1 MKTKKTGKT
10 MRVAGLLLALVLV
23 TSCFVGGTFA
33 KYVTSDGGTDE
44 ARVAKFG
51 VKVTATG
58 DVFAE
63 EYDAKDPKVE
73 GYDGK
78 VIAKSVISSDKTKHE
93 KVVAPGTA
101 KNDALTVSVT
111 GTPEVAVE
119 VKYEAHVTLNDA
131 LHTDHNWKLADDSYY
146 CPLVI
151 TVNGTP
157 YKGLDYASATEFE
170 DAVEAAINGLTKNY
184 PANTD
189 LSQSGSKGVAISWE
203 WPFEGATG
211 AKGNQS
217 DENDTYL
224 GDQAANGKAATV
236 GIVVATTVTQID

>member
-1 MKTKKTGKT
+1 

-33 KYVTSDGGTDE
+33 KYVTHGGGQE
-44 ARVAKFG
+44 HARVAKFG
-51 VKVTATG
+51 VKVEATG
-58 DVFAE
+58 DVFAK
-63 EYDAKDPKVE
+63 EYDAKDPTVQDYN
-73 GYDGK
+73 GQ
-78 VIAKSVISSDKTKHE
+78 VIAKSVISSDGDTKL
-93 KVVAPGTA
+93 VAPGTA

-111 GTPEVAVE
+111 GTPEVAVKVE
-119 VKYEAHVTLNDA
+119 YVAHVTFNESLTEPD
-131 LHTDHNWKLADDSYY
+131 NWKDKDGHYY

-151 TVNGTP
+151 TVNGTA

-170 DAVEAAINGLTKNY
+170 DAVEGAINSLTKNY

-203 WPFEGATG
+203 WPFEGGEGSKQTDV
-211 AKGNQS
+211 K
-217 DENDTYL
+217 DTYL
-224 GDQAANGKAATV
+224 GDQAAAGKAATV

>member
-1 MKTKKTGKT
+1 

-33 KYVTSDGGTDE
+33 KYVTRGGGTGD

-51 VKVTATG
+51 VTVTATG
-58 DVFAE
+58 DVFAK
-63 EYDAKDPKVE
+63 EYDAKDPKVQDYN
-73 GYDGK
+73 GD
-78 VIAKSVISSDKTKHE
+78 VITKSVISSESTKD
-93 KVVAPGTA
+93 VVAPGTA

-236 GIVVATTVTQID
+236 GIVVATTVTQVD

>member
-33 KYVTSDGGTDE
+33 KYVTSGVGQDS

-58 DVFAE
+58 NVFAKA
-63 EYDAKDPKVE
+63 YDTETDAEGGVK

-78 VIAKSVISSDKTKHE
+78 TIAQSVISSGLADDD

-101 KNDALTVSVT
+101 KSNALTVSVT

-119 VKYEAHVTLNDA
+119 VKHVAEVTLD
-131 LHTDHNWKLADDSYY
+131 NWVGKDSSYY

-151 TVNGTP
+151 TVSGKD
-157 YKGLDYASATEFE
+157 YKGLDYETATAFE
-170 DAVEAAINGLTKNY
+170 EAVEGAINGLTKIY

-189 LSQSGSKGVAISWE
+189 LSKSDSKVVVISWAWPFADATGSKGS
-203 WPFEGATG
+203 
-211 AKGNQS
+211 QS
-217 DENDTYL
+217 DVNDTWL
-224 GDQAANGKAATV
+224 GDQAAGEGKAATV
-236 GIVVATTVTQID
+236 GIKVTTTVTQID

>member
-33 KYVTSDGGTDE
+33 KYVTSNGGQDH

-51 VKVTATG
+51 VNVTAVG
-58 DVFAE
+58 DVFAK
-63 EYDAKDPKVE
+63 EYDAKDPTVQ
-73 GYDGK
+73 GYDGQ
-78 VIAKSVISSDKTKHE
+78 VIAKSVISSDNTK

-101 KNDALTVSVT
+101 KSNALTVSVT
-111 GTPEVAVE
+111 GKPEVAVE

-131 LHTDHNWKLADDSYY
+131 INTDHNWKLEDGSYY

-151 TVNGTP
+151 TVNDTK
-157 YKGLDYASATEFE
+157 YNGLDYASATEFE
-170 DAVEAAINGLTKNY
+170 NAVEGAINSLTKNY
-184 PANTD
+184 PANTE
-189 LSQSGSKGVAISWE
+189 LSKSGSKGVAISWE

-211 AKGNQS
+211 AKGTQS
-217 DENDTYL
+217 DLNDTYL

-236 GIVVATTVTQID
+236 GIIVATTVTQID

>member
-1 MKTKKTGKT
+1 

-33 KYVTSDGGTDE
+33 KYVTHGGGQE
-44 ARVAKFG
+44 HARVAKFG
-51 VKVTATG
+51 VKVEAAG
-58 DVFAE
+58 DVFAK
-63 EYDAKDPKVE
+63 EYDAKDPTVQDYN
-73 GYDGK
+73 GQ
-78 VIAKSVISSDKTKHE
+78 VIAKSVISSDGDTKL
-93 KVVAPGTA
+93 VAPGTA

-111 GTPEVAVE
+111 GTPEVAVKVE
-119 VKYEAHVTLNDA
+119 YVAHVTFNESLTEPD
-131 LHTDHNWKLADDSYY
+131 NWKDKDGHYY

-151 TVNGTP
+151 TVNGTA

-170 DAVEAAINGLTKNY
+170 DAVEGAINSLTKNY

-203 WPFEGATG
+203 WPFEGGEGSKQTDV
-211 AKGNQS
+211 K
-217 DENDTYL
+217 DTYL
-224 GDQAANGKAATV
+224 GDQAAAGKAATV

>member
-1 MKTKKTGKT
+1 

-33 KYVTSDGGTDE
+33 KYVRYGGGQDH

-51 VKVTATG
+51 VTVTAAG
-58 DVFAE
+58 DVFAK
-63 EYDAKDPKVE
+63 EYDAKDPTVQDYN
-73 GYDGK
+73 GQ
-78 VIAKSVISSDKTKHE
+78 VIAKSVISSGDDK

-101 KNDALTVSVT
+101 NSDILTVSVT

-119 VKYEAHVTLNDA
+119 VKYEAHVTFNESLTEPD
-131 LHTDHNWKLADDSYY
+131 NWKDKDGKYY

-151 TVNGTP
+151 TVNGTA
-157 YKGLDYASATEFE
+157 YKGLDYASTAEFE
-170 DAVEAAINGLTKNY
+170 DAVEGAINSLTKKY

-189 LSQSGSKGVAISWE
+189 LSQSGSKSVAISWE
-203 WPFEGATG
+203 WPFEVMGADGKVDHTFDV
-211 AKGNQS
+211 K
-217 DENDTYL
+217 DTYL
-224 GDQAANGKAATV
+224 GDQAAAGKAATV

>member
-1 MKTKKTGKT
+1 

-33 KYVTSDGGTDE
+33 KYVTYGGGQDH

-51 VKVTATG
+51 VKVEAAG
-58 DVFAE
+58 DVFAK
-63 EYDAKDPKVE
+63 EYDAKDPTVQDYN
-73 GYDGK
+73 GQ
-78 VIAKSVISSDKTKHE
+78 VIAKSVISSDGKTKL
-93 KVVAPGTA
+93 VAPGTA
-101 KNDALTVSVT
+101 NSDALTVSVT
-111 GTPEVAVE
+111 GTPEVAVKVE
-119 VKYEAHVTLNDA
+119 YVAHVTFNESLTEPD
-131 LHTDHNWKLADDSYY
+131 NWKDKDGHYY

-157 YKGLDYASATEFE
+157 YNGLDYESATDFE
-170 DAVEAAINGLTKNY
+170 NAVEGAINGLTKNY

-189 LSQSGSKGVAISWE
+189 LSQSSSKGVAISWE

-211 AKGNQS
+211 AKGSQS
-217 DENDTYL
+217 DEKDTYL
-224 GDQAANGKAATV
+224 GDQAAAGKAATV

>member
-1 MKTKKTGKT
+1 

-33 KYVTSDGGTDE
+33 KYVTSNGGTDE

-51 VKVTATG
+51 VTVTAAG
-58 DVFAE
+58 DVFAK
-63 EYDAKDPKVE
+63 EYNAKDPTVQDYN
-73 GYDGK
+73 GD
-78 VIAKSVISSDKTKHE
+78 VITKSVISSDK

-111 GTPEVAVE
+111 GKPEVAVE

-131 LHTDHNWKLADDSYY
+131 LHTDHNWKLADGSYY

-151 TVNGTP
+151 TVNGTA

-170 DAVEAAINGLTKNY
+170 DAVEGAINSLTKNY

-189 LSQSGSKGVAISWE
+189 LSASASAGVNVAWE
-203 WPFEGATG
+203 WPFEDTATG
-211 AKGNQS
+211 AKQT
-217 DENDTYL
+217 DVKDTYL
-224 GDQAANGKAATV
+224 GNQAAAGKAATV

>member
-1 MKTKKTGKT
+1 

-33 KYVTSDGGTDE
+33 KYVTSGGGTDE

-63 EYDAKDPKVE
+63 EYDAKDPKVD

-101 KNDALTVSVT
+101 KENALTVSVT
-111 GTPEVAVE
+111 GTPEVAVKVE
-119 VKYEAHVTLNDA
+119 YVAHVTFNESLTEPD
-131 LHTDHNWKLADDSYY
+131 NWKDKDGHYY

-157 YKGLDYASATEFE
+157 YNGLDYESATDFE
-170 DAVEAAINGLTKNY
+170 NAVEGAINGLTKNY

-189 LSQSGSKGVAISWE
+189 LSQSSSKGVAISWE

-211 AKGNQS
+211 AKGSQS
-217 DENDTYL
+217 DEKDTYL
-224 GDQAANGKAATV
+224 GDQAAAGKAATV

>member
-1 MKTKKTGKT
+1 

-33 KYVTSDGGTDE
+33 KYVRYGGGQDH

-51 VKVTATG
+51 VTVTAAG
-58 DVFAE
+58 DVFAK
-63 EYDAKDPKVE
+63 EYNAKDPTVQDYN
-73 GYDGK
+73 GQ
-78 VIAKSVISSDKTKHE
+78 VIAKSVISSGDDK

-101 KNDALTVSVT
+101 NSDILTVSVT

-119 VKYEAHVTLNDA
+119 VKYEAHVTFNESLTEPD
-131 LHTDHNWKLADDSYY
+131 NWKDKDGKYY

-151 TVNGTP
+151 TVNGTA
-157 YKGLDYASATEFE
+157 YKGLDYASTAEFE
-170 DAVEAAINGLTKNY
+170 DAVEGAINSLTKKY

-189 LSQSGSKGVAISWE
+189 LSQSGSKSVAISWE
-203 WPFEGATG
+203 WPFEVMGADGKVDHTFDV
-211 AKGNQS
+211 K
-217 DENDTYL
+217 DTYL
-224 GDQAANGKAATV
+224 GDQAAAGKAATV

>member
-1 MKTKKTGKT
+1 

-33 KYVTSDGGTDE
+33 KYVRYGGGQDH

-51 VKVTATG
+51 VTVTAAG
-58 DVFAE
+58 DVFAK
-63 EYDAKDPKVE
+63 EYDAKDPTVQDYN
-73 GYDGK
+73 GQ
-78 VIAKSVISSDKTKHE
+78 VIAKSVISSGDDK

-101 KNDALTVSVT
+101 KNDALTVSVA

-170 DAVEAAINGLTKNY
+170 DAVEGAINSLTENY

-203 WPFEGATG
+203 WPFEVMGADGKVDHTFDV
-211 AKGNQS
+211 K
-217 DENDTYL
+217 DTYL
-224 GDQAANGKAATV
+224 GDQAAAGKAATV

>member
-1 MKTKKTGKT
+1 

-33 KYVTSDGGTDE
+33 KYVTYGGGQDH

-51 VKVTATG
+51 VKVEAAG
-58 DVFAE
+58 DVFAK
-63 EYDAKDPKVE
+63 EYDAKDPTVQDYN
-73 GYDGK
+73 GQ
-78 VIAKSVISSDKTKHE
+78 VIAKSVISSDGKTKL
-93 KVVAPGTA
+93 VAPGTA
-101 KNDALTVSVT
+101 NSDALTVSVT
-111 GTPEVAVE
+111 GTPEVAVKVE
-119 VKYEAHVTLNDA
+119 YVAHVTFNESLTEPD
-131 LHTDHNWKLADDSYY
+131 NWKDKDGHYY

-157 YKGLDYASATEFE
+157 YNGLDYESATDFE
-170 DAVEAAINGLTKNY
+170 NAVEGAINGLTKNY

-211 AKGNQS
+211 NKGNQS

-224 GDQAANGKAATV
+224 GDQAAKGNAAEIQLTV
-236 GIVVATTVTQID
+236 QTTVTQID